1 MLCALGFAGTE
12 WGPTACRESIS
23 APGRALAQVAQ
34 RGGGAPS
41 LQTAKVRLD
50 GALSTAGAVAVP
62 VHCRE
67 WHQAAF
73 GGPFR
78 LKPLCGSVIPGS
90 AQSGLQKMAFFPLAG
105 ALLSGTFPDGA
116 QSQ

>member
-1 MLCALGFAGTE
+1 MFKLRGEIQIGDKEEGLAL
-12 WGPTACRESIS
+12 
-23 APGRALAQVAQ
+23 RAVAQVAQ

-73 GGPFR
+73 GGPFQ
-78 LKPLCGSVIPGS
+78 L
-90 AQSGLQKMAFFPLAG
+90 
-105 ALLSGTFPDGA
+105 
-116 QSQ
+116 

>member
-1 MLCALGFAGTE
+1 M
-12 WGPTACRESIS
+12 
-23 APGRALAQVAQ
+23 AQVAQ

-67 WHQAAF
+67 WHQAASE
-73 GGPFR
+73 GPFQIKPSSHSMNLRFTSYRPYLSFGTLLR
-78 LKPLCGSVIPGS
+78 LTQNIRNK
-90 AQSGLQKMAFFPLAG
+90 QS
-105 ALLSGTFPDGA
+105 
-116 QSQ
+116 

>member
-1 MLCALGFAGTE
+1 M
-12 WGPTACRESIS
+12 
-23 APGRALAQVAQ
+23 AQVAQ

-67 WHQAAF
+67 WHQAASE
-73 GGPFR
+73 GPFQ
-78 LKPLCGSVIPGS
+78 LKWFSDSVVSTEYLSAPSGRSMKKSLGSPREPKRAWKHI
-90 AQSGLQKMAFFPLAG
+90 KRNK
-105 ALLSGTFPDGA
+105 LLKA
-116 QSQ
+116 

>member
-1 MLCALGFAGTE
+1 MRGKNKARGWAA
-12 WGPTACRESIS
+12 WKKYWKQS
-23 APGRALAQVAQ
+23 AQ

-73 GGPFR
+73 EGPFPLPR
-78 LKPLCGSVIPGS
+78 LYHSQPPG
-90 AQSGLQKMAFFPLAG
+90 G
-105 ALLSGTFPDGA
+105 ALKRWGRSLG
-116 QSQ
+116 

>member
-1 MLCALGFAGTE
+1 VGE
-12 WGPTACRESIS
+12 
-23 APGRALAQVAQ
+23 VAQ

-67 WHQAAF
+67 WHQAASEGF
-73 GGPFR
+73 
-78 LKPLCGSVIPGS
+78 S
-90 AQSGLQKMAFFPLAG
+90 
-105 ALLSGTFPDGA
+105 
-116 QSQ
+116 

>member
-1 MLCALGFAGTE
+1 M
-12 WGPTACRESIS
+12 
-23 APGRALAQVAQ
+23 AQVAQ

-73 GGPFR
+73 EGLFQ
-78 LKPLCGSVIPGS
+78 LKPSCNSMNLRFTSYRLYLSFGTLLRLTQNIRNK
-90 AQSGLQKMAFFPLAG
+90 QS
-105 ALLSGTFPDGA
+105 
-116 QSQ
+116 

>member
-1 MLCALGFAGTE
+1 V
-12 WGPTACRESIS
+12 
-23 APGRALAQVAQ
+23 AQVAQ
-34 RGGGAPS
+34 RDGGAPS

-73 GGPFR
+73 GGPFQP
-78 LKPLCGSVIPGS
+78 KP
-90 AQSGLQKMAFFPLAG
+90 FH
-105 ALLSGTFPDGA
+105 D
-116 QSQ
+116 

>member
-1 MLCALGFAGTE
+1 MLPQGCAWFIVKQVFYTRGGEAV
-12 WGPTACRESIS
+12 
-23 APGRALAQVAQ
+23 AQVAQ

-73 GGPFR
+73 GGPFQP
-78 LKPLCGSVIPGS
+78 KPSTQAIL
-90 AQSGLQKMAFFPLAG
+90 
-105 ALLSGTFPDGA
+105 
-116 QSQ
+116 

>member
-1 MLCALGFAGTE
+1 M
-12 WGPTACRESIS
+12 
-23 APGRALAQVAQ
+23 AQVAQ

-73 GGPFR
+73 GGPFQP
-78 LKPLCGSVIPGS
+78 KPFSDS
-90 AQSGLQKMAFFPLAG
+90 MAMA
-105 ALLSGTFPDGA
+105 SMECRIHH
-116 QSQ
+116 

>member
-1 MLCALGFAGTE
+1 LRGKNKARGWAA
-12 WGPTACRESIS
+12 WKKYWKQS
-23 APGRALAQVAQ
+23 AQ

-73 GGPFR
+73 GGPFH
-78 LKPLCGSVIPGS
+78 LKQCNNREVPSSPGVVLHGQD
-90 AQSGLQKMAFFPLAG
+90 AQGQLPGPAC
-105 ALLSGTFPDGA
+105 LS
-116 QSQ
+116 

>member
-1 MLCALGFAGTE
+1 M
-12 WGPTACRESIS
+12 
-23 APGRALAQVAQ
+23 AQVAQ

-67 WHQAAF
+67 WHQVASEGLF
-73 GGPFR
+73 L
-78 LKPLCGSVIPGS
+78 LKPSCDV
-90 AQSGLQKMAFFPLAG
+90 MFM
-105 ALLSGTFPDGA
+105 
-116 QSQ
+116 

>member
-1 MLCALGFAGTE
+1 V
-12 WGPTACRESIS
+12 
-23 APGRALAQVAQ
+23 AQVAQ

-67 WHQAAF
+67 WHQAASE
-73 GGPFR
+73 GPFQ
-78 LKPLCGSVIPGS
+78 LKP
-90 AQSGLQKMAFFPLAG
+90 F
-105 ALLSGTFPDGA
+105 
-116 QSQ
+116 

>member
-1 MLCALGFAGTE
+1 M
-12 WGPTACRESIS
+12 
-23 APGRALAQVAQ
+23 AQVAQ

-73 GGPFR
+73 GGPFQP
-78 LKPLCGSVIPGS
+78 KPFFD
-90 AQSGLQKMAFFPLAG
+90 SGWESRTESTHSHK
-105 ALLSGTFPDGA
+105 
-116 QSQ
+116 